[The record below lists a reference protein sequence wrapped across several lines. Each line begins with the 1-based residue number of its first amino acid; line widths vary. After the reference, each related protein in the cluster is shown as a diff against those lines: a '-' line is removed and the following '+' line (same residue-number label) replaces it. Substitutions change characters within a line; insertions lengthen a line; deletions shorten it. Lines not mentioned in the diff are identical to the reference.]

1 MKWPTFSMKSNTNNF
16 SYGINSTI
24 AQIVALTTS
33 YLFSMKVGIDMMTP
47 TIIIGAVTDKRNN
60 TGYNP
65 LSDISEEQTS
75 WIGSLI
81 YLFPPVGSVVVSF
94 VQDRFGHRACMMVSN
109 VSHLLSVAMLL
120 LSEGPAGLYASSALM
135 GFNVGF
141 VTSFSLSYCGEV
153 CEPKLR
159 GTLTAVL
166 NLFYFAGYLC
176 ITMLYAVT
184 ADWRIS
190 VLYTATL
197 SLVNAVLLFKTP
209 DSPMWLMSRGRTDE
223 AKSTFNKL
231 RGSVGEEKCAVEFR
245 DMVRYTSEMNLKN
258 LPIDGEKQ
266 EMSSIKDSLHRFI
279 EPETMKPLRLLMIMI
294 FFTNLLSGIPYTPY
308 LISVFDTFQVSF
320 HPAWATTMYTAF
332 GVAGNVLTICSI
344 NKLGKR
350 FLALCTMATCSV
362 CYLSIGIVGNVLPS
376 SPVTSWIKIVLFFM
390 STFFSSMGIMPIIW
404 ILMCEIFPM
413 RSKNV
418 GAGLSSATY
427 FILSF
432 LMTKFYLDLEMITGF
447 YNTFVLFG
455 SLGLIGLMYLHFQLP
470 ETENKTLNEI
480 SEHFKSK
487 DTKVDVKND
496 LQ

>member
-1 MKWPTFSMKSNTNNF
+1 MKWPTLSMKSNKNDF
-16 SYGINSTI
+16 SYGIDSTI
-24 AQIVALTTS
+24 AQILALTTN

-47 TIIIGAVTDKRNN
+47 TIIIGAITDKESN
-60 TGYNP
+60 TSYNP
-65 LSDISEEQTS
+65 LPHISEEQTS

-94 VQDRFGHRACMMVSN
+94 VQDRFGHRVCMMVTN
-109 VSHLLSVAMLL
+109 VTHLLSVATLML
-120 LSEGPAGLYASSALM
+120 SDGPSGLYASSALM

-176 ITMLYAVT
+176 VTMLYAVT
-184 ADWRIS
+184 ADWRLS
-190 VLYTATL
+190 VLFTAIL
-197 SLVNAVLLFKTP
+197 SVVNAAILFKTP

-231 RGSVGEEKCAVEFR
+231 RGGVGEDKFAVEYR
-245 DMVRYTSEMNLKN
+245 DMVHYTSQIN
-258 LPIDGEKQ
+258 LPTDGEKKK
-266 EMSSIKDSLHRFI
+266 MSSIKDSLYRFI
-279 EPETMKPLRLLMIMI
+279 EPETLKPLQLLMIMI
-294 FFTNLLSGIPYTPY
+294 FFTNLLSGIPYIPY
-308 LISVFDTFQVSF
+308 LISVFDKFQVSF
-320 HPAWATTMYTAF
+320 HPAWATTMYMAF
-332 GVAGNVLTICSI
+332 NVAGNVLTICSI

-390 STFFSSMGIMPIIW
+390 STFFSSMGIMPIVW

-413 RSKNV
+413 KSKNV

-432 LMTKFYLDLEMITGF
+432 LMTKFYLDLEMFTGF

-455 SLGLIGLMYLHFQLP
+455 SIGLIGLVYLHFQLP

-480 SEHFKSK
+480 SEHFKCK
-487 DTKVDVKND
+487 NTKADVQAG
-496 LQ
+496 LA

>member
-1 MKWPTFSMKSNTNNF
+1 M
-16 SYGINSTI
+16 
-24 AQIVALTTS
+24 
-33 YLFSMKVGIDMMTP
+33 
-47 TIIIGAVTDKRNN
+47 R
-60 TGYNP
+60 
-65 LSDISEEQTS
+65 
-75 WIGSLI
+75 
-81 YLFPPVGSVVVSF
+81 
-94 VQDRFGHRACMMVSN
+94 R
-109 VSHLLSVAMLL
+109 
-120 LSEGPAGLYASSALM
+120 
-135 GFNVGF
+135 
-141 VTSFSLSYCGEV
+141 
-153 CEPKLR
+153 
-159 GTLTAVL
+159 
-166 NLFYFAGYLC
+166 
-176 ITMLYAVT
+176 
-184 ADWRIS
+184 
-190 VLYTATL
+190 
-197 SLVNAVLLFKTP
+197 
-209 DSPMWLMSRGRTDE
+209 
-223 AKSTFNKL
+223 KSTFNKL